1 MFLPEAKELLL
12 PSKEIADDLF
22 FEIFLLFLKMCVRIF
37 IIDDHPMVVA
47 GLHSLLRGL
56 KNIEVTGAVSNPFEA
71 IPFLK
76 KNKTDIV
83 LLDINL
89 PDMSGIDLCKK
100 INKEFPQI
108 KIIGMS
114 TFSERSYI
122 SRMIAN
128 GAAGY
133 LIKSA
138 SAEEI
143 AEAIETV
150 LQDKMYLSVS
160 LEHVV
165 KPLSI
170 LPSDSLPK
178 LTKREK
184 EILHLISE
192 GLTNHQIAEK
202 LFISPLT
209 VDSHRKNLLTKLDA
223 NNTASLIKIAVQNGL
238 V

>member
-1 MFLPEAKELLL
+1 LRLIFISRFL
-12 PSKEIADDLF
+12 F
-22 FEIFLLFLKMCVRIF
+22 LFLKMPVRVF
-37 IIDDHPMVVA
+37 IVDDHPVVVA
-47 GLHSLLRGL
+47 GLNSLLDQL
-56 KNIEVTGAVSNPFEA
+56 KNIEVAGAVSNAFEA

-76 KNKTDIV
+76 KNKTEVV

-89 PDMSGIDLCKK
+89 PDVSGIDLCKK
-100 INKEFPQI
+100 IHKEFPEI
-108 KIIGMS
+108 KIIGIS

-122 SRMIAN
+122 SRMIEN
-128 GAAGY
+128 GASGY

-143 AEAIETV
+143 AEAIDTV
-150 LQDKMYLSVS
+150 LHDKMYVSVS

-170 LPSDSLPK
+170 LPSDSLPA

-184 EILHLISE
+184 EILQLISE
-192 GLTNHQIAEK
+192 GLTNNQIAEK

-209 VDSHRKNLLTKLDA
+209 VDSHRKNLLTKLNA
-223 NNTASLIKIAVQNGL
+223 NNTASLIKIGIQNGFI
-238 V
+238 

>member
-1 MFLPEAKELLL
+1 
-12 PSKEIADDLF
+12 
-22 FEIFLLFLKMCVRIF
+22 
-37 IIDDHPMVVA
+37 MVVA
-47 GLHSLLRGL
+47 GLNSLLGRL
-56 KNIEVTGAVSNPFEA
+56 ENIEVVGAVSNAFEA

-76 KNKTDIV
+76 KHTIDVI

-89 PDMSGIDLCKK
+89 PDISGIDLCKK
-100 INKEFPQI
+100 IHKEFPAI
-108 KIIGMS
+108 KILGIS

-122 SRMIAN
+122 SRMIEN
-128 GAAGY
+128 GASGY

-143 AEAIETV
+143 AEAIDTV
-150 LQDKMYLSVS
+150 LKDRMYLSVS
-160 LEHVV
+160 MEHIA

-170 LPSDSLPK
+170 ISSDNLPA

-184 EILHLISE
+184 EILQLISE
-192 GLTNHQIAEK
+192 GLTNNQIAEK

-209 VDSHRKNLLTKLDA
+209 VDSHRKNLLTKLNV
-223 NNTASLIKIAVQNGL
+223 NNTASLIKLAVQNGL

>member
-1 MFLPEAKELLL
+1 LRLIFISRFL
-12 PSKEIADDLF
+12 F
-22 FEIFLLFLKMCVRIF
+22 LFLKMPVRVF
-37 IIDDHPMVVA
+37 IVDDHPVVVA
-47 GLHSLLRGL
+47 GLNSLLGQL
-56 KNIEVTGAVSNPFEA
+56 KNIEVAGAVSNAFEA

-76 KNKTDIV
+76 KNKTEVV

-89 PDMSGIDLCKK
+89 PDVSGIDLCKK
-100 INKEFPQI
+100 IHKEFPEI
-108 KIIGMS
+108 KIIGIS

-122 SRMIAN
+122 SRMIEN
-128 GAAGY
+128 GASGY

-143 AEAIETV
+143 AEAIDTV
-150 LQDKMYLSVS
+150 LHDKMYVSVS

-170 LPSDSLPK
+170 LPSDSLPA

-184 EILHLISE
+184 EILQLISE
-192 GLTNHQIAEK
+192 GLTNNQIAEK

-209 VDSHRKNLLTKLDA
+209 VDSHRKNLLTKLNA
-223 NNTASLIKIAVQNGL
+223 NNTASLIKIGIQNGFI
-238 V
+238 

>member
-1 MFLPEAKELLL
+1 MP
-12 PSKEIADDLF
+12 IR
-22 FEIFLLFLKMCVRIF
+22 VF
-37 IIDDHPMVVA
+37 IVDDHPMVLA
-47 GLHSLLRGL
+47 GLHSLLGGL
-56 KNIEVTGAVSNPFEA
+56 ENIEVAGTASNAFDA

-76 KNKTDIV
+76 RNKVDVV

-89 PDMSGIDLCKK
+89 PDISGIDLCKR
-100 INKEFPQI
+100 INKEFPQV

-143 AEAIETV
+143 AEAIATV
-150 LQDKMYLSVS
+150 LQDKMYVTVS
-160 LEHVV
+160 LEHVM
-165 KPLSI
+165 KPLSVLQSDR
-170 LPSDSLPK
+170 LPA

-184 EILHLISE
+184 EILQLISE

-209 VDSHRKNLLTKLDA
+209 VDSHRKNLLTKLNA